1 MIRDGSD
8 EIVKSFSIG
17 SREQRREKEEIFFK
31 VKNLFLSPK
40 GSELRGAVP
49 STWLSYPCGTKALF
63 FPMTK
68 QKQQQEKPS
77 SW

>member
-1 MIRDGSD
+1 MIRDRSD
-8 EIVKSFSIG
+8 EVVKSFSIG

-49 STWLSYPCGTKALF
+49 ST
-63 FPMTK
+63 
-68 QKQQQEKPS
+68 
-77 SW
+77 

>member
-8 EIVKSFSIG
+8 EVVKSFSIG
-17 SREQRREKEEIFFK
+17 SREQRREKEIFFK

-49 STWLSYPCGTKALF
+49 ST
-63 FPMTK
+63 
-68 QKQQQEKPS
+68 
-77 SW
+77 